1 MMRVHRSPEA
11 AISYVTMGNRAPKAA
26 KENVELLRRFYE
38 SFNQRDLDA
47 VLELCSEDVELYKDP
62 EVVEIVAAF
71 TPRGPDRVAQYL
83 RAWLESWDE
92 YVVRPQEFVQSREEI
107 AAFVQLRAR
116 GKGAQFDIEEEMA
129 DVFAIRKGR
138 IARLRLYVRPGDALE
153 SIGAS
158 A

>member
-1 MMRVHRSPEA
+1 MFNPRTA
-11 AISYVTMGNRAPKAA
+11 YDIGFDTIAI
-26 KENVELLRRFYE
+26 
-38 SFNQRDLDA
+38 
-47 VLELCSEDVELYKDP
+47 KDF
-62 EVVEIVAAF
+62 ADY
-71 TPRGPDRVAQYL
+71 R
-83 RAWLESWDE
+83 DE
-92 YVVRPQEFVQSREEI
+92 YVVRPQEFVQSGEEI